1 MSIDIV
7 FRIAAIGIIIAILNQ
22 VLVRSGREDIAT
34 MVTIAGIV
42 IVLMMIVSI
51 ISDLFSSIKSV
62 FGLY

>member
-22 VLVRSGREDIAT
+22 VLVRSGRDDIAT

-42 IVLMMIVSI
+42 IVLMMVISI
-51 ISDLFSSIKSV
+51 IGDLFSSIKSV

>member
-22 VLVRSGREDIAT
+22 VLVRAGRDDIAT

-51 ISDLFSSIKSV
+51 IADLFSSIKSV

>member
-1 MSIDIV
+1 MSIDII

-22 VLVRSGREDIAT
+22 VLVRSGRDDIAT

-42 IVLMMIVSI
+42 IVLMMVVSI

>member
-22 VLVRSGREDIAT
+22 VLVRSGRDDIAT

-51 ISDLFSSIKSV
+51 IADLFSSIKSV